1 MNALGNKT
9 NAGRKKGIPNKT
21 TSELKQT
28 INLLVSNNID
38 EAQDWLTKV
47 GKVNPAKALELL
59 IRLTELVL
67 PKPVAEVDS
76 SSDKRD
82 DYYKR
87 QADMYIKQ
95 AKAS

>member
-1 MNALGNKT
+1 MNKLGNPN

-67 PKPVAEVDS
+67 PKPVAEVEVDS
-76 SSDKRD
+76 NVKD
-82 DYYKR
+82 DFYKK
-87 QADMYIKQ
+87 QAAMYISQ
-95 AKAS
+95 AKTG

>member
-1 MNALGNKT
+1 MNTLGNKN

-38 EAQDWLTKV
+38 EAQEWLTKV

-59 IRLTELVL
+59 IRLTELVM
-67 PKPVAEVDS
+67 PKPVAEAESGADS
-76 SSDKRD
+76 RD
-82 DYYKR
+82 DFYK
-87 QADMYIKQ
+87 KQ
-95 AKAS
+95 ATLYISKAKTG